1 MTVLKST
8 TSFLQMCYLSI
19 YLFAGCTWWLLVLYL
34 HAHFEDLFYSF
45 NPLLISN
52 SATNTNEVDRM
63 ECQSLSA
70 KKRFQMLIAKR
81 ASTSEIRNPT
91 ASCRKFVRITFASIL
106 SVTGRRRW
114 GEREEIVQQ
123 MLGWQKVEL
132 TVVGMMAFV
141 PWSRVSSQSPA
152 ISHSDLTHSPDLL
165 TA

>member
-1 MTVLKST
+1 MKST
-8 TSFLQMCYLSI
+8 AWNVSF
-19 YLFAGCTWWLLVLYL
+19 
-34 HAHFEDLFYSF
+34 
-45 NPLLISN
+45 
-52 SATNTNEVDRM
+52 
-63 ECQSLSA
+63 LSA

-165 TA
+165 TQPRITSWTHTWLMHRPRLEWKNLIPASSTEQPLSGPKSMWILSQWFCLQCV